1 MVISLMFLDRQ
12 YLAYTNMQFL
22 HCFTNF
28 SQKEI
33 CIVDRDR
40 QSFKDSGNYYII
52 KNANLW

>member
-1 MVISLMFLDRQ
+1 MFLDRQ